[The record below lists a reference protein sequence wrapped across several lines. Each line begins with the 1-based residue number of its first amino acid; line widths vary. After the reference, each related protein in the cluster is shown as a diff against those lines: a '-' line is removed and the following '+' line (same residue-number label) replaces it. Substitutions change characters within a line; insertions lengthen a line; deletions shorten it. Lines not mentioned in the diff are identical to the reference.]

1 MNFFKKIFSK
11 NKTKISSAVQD
22 KKIETV
28 KPIKEATSYKFDLG
42 DNMAYPYFMRY
53 ENHEL
58 EEGQLASVFHYA
70 QDEKPVVLQTIVLQ
84 DEQGMALLD
93 NSDMNEEMLD
103 ALDRQAK
110 ANISAYD
117 LEFKY
122 HPEYEQQILTAQGP
136 TFTCETILSEEHMLK
151 AHVMLDA
158 DDIMVAIPRRGV
170 MLVASNELPDDM
182 RQSFFGLHMYIWL
195 DQENKNKQEGNLSQI
210 CKDIFVLKHG
220 KIDGVLYLP
229 DPQ

>member
-1 MNFFKKIFSK
+1 MSFFKKIFSK
-11 NKTKISSAVQD
+11 NKAKFSSTTED
-22 KKIETV
+22 KKIDIV
-28 KPIKEATSYKFDLG
+28 KSTEEDGSYEFDFSDG
-42 DNMAYPYFMRY
+42 KAYPYFMRY
-53 ENHEL
+53 ETHEL

-93 NSDMNEEMLD
+93 NSEMNDEMLD
-103 ALDRQAK
+103 ALDKQAQ

-122 HPEYEQQILTAQGP
+122 HPEYEQKILTAQGP
-136 TFTCETILSEEHMLK
+136 MFTCEAILSEEHMLK

-158 DDIMVAIPRRGV
+158 EDIMVAIPRRGV
-170 MLVASNELPDDM
+170 MLVASNDLPDEVQ
-182 RQSFFGLHMYIWL
+182 QSFFGLHMHIWL
-195 DQENKNKQEGNLSQI
+195 DQKEENDLSRI